1 MSVQEL
7 NAVPKCRSTTLLS
20 ARVEKALA
28 AYAVA
33 AAAAGLGF
41 VTLTPRAAA
50 KIIYTPANLD
60 IPVNGS
66 LALDLNDDGIAEFF
80 LLE

>member
-7 NAVPKCRSTTLLS
+7 NAVPRCRSTTLLS

-60 IPVNGS
+60 IPVPEFSYAGS
-66 LALDLNDDGIAEFF
+66 HWVTLNPK
-80 LLE
+80 